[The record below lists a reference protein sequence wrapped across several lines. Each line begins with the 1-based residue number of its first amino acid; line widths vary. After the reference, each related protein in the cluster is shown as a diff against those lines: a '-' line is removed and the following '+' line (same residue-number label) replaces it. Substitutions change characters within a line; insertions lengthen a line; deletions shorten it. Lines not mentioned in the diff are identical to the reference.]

1 MKHQKTITTLV
12 LLIFLL
18 ALTASSIGVFSG
30 WGQSGS
36 EQTFQSIFQENVK
49 VYGKGIYKHDSVS
62 VAAQGIAQDVVTMA
76 LGLPLLL
83 VSLLLAR
90 RGLLKGRLL
99 LTGTVG
105 YFLYTYVSYSFLSM
119 YNPLFLIYVA
129 LMSLSLFC
137 FILCMLSIDTEQL
150 KASFGPKLPV
160 KFIGGFQLF
169 IAFTL
174 MMLWLGKIVPLLTTG
189 TAPAGLEYYTTLV
202 IQALDLGIIVPT
214 AILSGVLL
222 IRRKSL
228 GYLLSS
234 IVIIKGITMLTAIT
248 AMLIG
253 QYLAGVQLGVVEVI
267 AFPIFNL
274 VTVVCLILIMR
285 SIKEQKLSKIPK
297 ALI

>member
-1 MKHQKTITTLV
+1 MKNQKTITALV
-12 LLIFLL
+12 LFIFLL
-18 ALTASSIGVFSG
+18 ALAASSIGVFSG
-30 WGQSGS
+30 WEQSGT

-49 VYGKGIYKHDSVS
+49 VYGKGIYRHDSVS
-62 VAAQGIAQDVVTMA
+62 VASQGIAQDVVTLI

-119 YNPLFLIYVA
+119 YNPLFLVYVA

-137 FILCMLSIDTEQL
+137 FILCMLSIDAEQL

-174 MMLWLGKIVPLLTTG
+174 MLLWLGRIAPSLTTG
-189 TAPAGLEYYTTLV
+189 AAPLGLEYYTTLV

-214 AILSGVLL
+214 ALLSGILL
-222 IRRKSL
+222 IRHKGW

-234 IVIIKGITMLTAIT
+234 IIIIKGITMLTAIT

-253 QYLAGVQLGVVEVI
+253 QYLAGVQLGMVESI
-267 AFPIFNL
+267 LFPAFNL
-274 VTVVCLILIMR
+274 ITILCLVWMMK
-285 SIKEQKLSKIPK
+285 SIRENIT
-297 ALI
+297 I